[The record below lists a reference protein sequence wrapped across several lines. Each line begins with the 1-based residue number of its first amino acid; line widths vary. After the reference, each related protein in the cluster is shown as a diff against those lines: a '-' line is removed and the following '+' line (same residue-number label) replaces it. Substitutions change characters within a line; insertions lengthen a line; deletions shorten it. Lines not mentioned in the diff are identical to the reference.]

1 MLSNS
6 GQRRKIT
13 FGKHGDLGRRRK
25 QAANFLLASTA
36 VLHSFG
42 AGGDRIMAQGFL
54 LLLIFGQLADSDD
67 FPKAMQERAL
77 AATVRI
83 VNRSR
88 QIEGS
93 GVLIGRKGKSSYI
106 LTAAHFLGRGD
117 RLEIATFTVN
127 SYPEAEKVYSKADLV
142 AHTKDTRDLAL
153 VRLTADDPPRG
164 VLTLCPLD
172 LLPKDREFGAL
183 SVGCAGGIAPI
194 CIVEKVKGAKEI
206 RRRTKMRPALFWEAE
221 DEQTSGRSGGPLI
234 DRRGRVIGVASGASD
249 GKGYYSHAE
258 EIHRWLKATDFDFL
272 IEEKEPQKRGR

>member
-1 MLSNS
+1 
-6 GQRRKIT
+6 
-13 FGKHGDLGRRRK
+13 
-25 QAANFLLASTA
+25 
-36 VLHSFG
+36 
-42 AGGDRIMAQGFL
+42 MAQGFFL
-54 LLLIFGQLADSDD
+54 LLMFGQLVDSDD

-93 GVLIGRKGKSSYI
+93 GVLLGRKGKSSYI
-106 LTAAHFLGRGD
+106 LTAAHFLERGD

-153 VRLTADDPPRG
+153 VRLTADDAPRG
-164 VLTLCPLD
+164 GLTLCPLD
-172 LLPKDREFGAL
+172 QLPKDKEFNAL
-183 SVGCAGGIAPI
+183 SIGCGAGIAPI
-194 CIVEKVKGAKEI
+194 CNIEKVKGAKEI
-206 RRRTKMRPALFWEAE
+206 RRSTKIKPALFWEAE

-234 DRRGRVIGVASGASD
+234 DRRGRVIGVASGTSD
-249 GKGYYSHAE
+249 GKGYYSHAG

-272 IEEKEPQKRGR
+272 LEEKEPQKNGR